1 MGISNVAVKTFDS
14 SGSQSLCR
22 TNEYKGDEEVKSS
35 FISKCQKKYISGS
48 GETVIP
54 GSLRQFP
61 GLNATD
67 TFHVNSDTDA
77 ISDITFNVEFK
88 LKRPDNS
95 ATEWNANVAKDI
107 VLSLIDKVEIKLGS
121 LTAQTLTSDDIYI
134 RNLTELGKPF
144 SFSAPIAS
152 ARLTLPDGA
161 GSGGE
166 GGSHVTARNYYQ
178 QEPKGYDNVW
188 KYRGATSDDTLKIQA
203 ACSIPFIGR
212 NNDVA
217 RSLLQA
223 GALTNSLTVKVY
235 YNWIYIVEGTLTAN
249 GREQKSHF
257 QILSAGDA
265 AELTNATG
273 TTADFL
279 DTSYFKSSIKL
290 RTHIMTETEKK
301 FISKNIVHRVVN
313 TSSSVTKEIT
323 KNSIS
328 SHDAGVTDIEVDLE
342 NISFNVS
349 HLLVGVK
356 LPHVKDRKLSV
367 PSGSLPSNKDL
378 KLTYNNELSTP
389 FSVINSQTFH
399 VSASLNASEVL
410 FGYMPDAIDSMELV
424 VGSDRTGFIS
434 GASAKI
440 DTCENF
446 NLINSDNS
454 AHYII
459 TLAEKAFDTAGV
471 PFSKTNN
478 KKLLIKLNNDIFYN
492 KSSEVT
498 QNPLSAAATVLP
510 QNAIITV
517 TACGTKVQ
525 SVVGGSM
532 SFL

>member
-1 MGISNVAVKTFDS
+1 MGISNTAVKTFDS

-22 TNEYKGDEEVKSS
+22 TNEYKEDEEVKSS

-61 GLNATD
+61 TLKSVD
-67 TFHVNSDTDA
+67 TFYVNSDTDA

-88 LKRPDNS
+88 IRRPSGVSNP
-95 ATEWNANVAKDI
+95 WNANVAKDV
-107 VLSLIDKVEIKLGS
+107 VLALIDKVEIKIGS

-144 SFSAPIAS
+144 SFSAPIA
-152 ARLTLPDGA
+152 APRLA
-161 GSGGE
+161 SGGAAYPP
-166 GGSHVTARNYYQ
+166 GWH
-178 QEPKGYDNVW
+178 EPIGDENVW
-188 KYRGATSDDTLKIQA
+188 KYRDANTDVLKIQA

-212 NNDVA
+212 SNDMS

-223 GALTNSLTVKVY
+223 GALTNALTVKVY
-235 YNWIYIVEGTLTAN
+235 YNNIYKDNATAGN
-249 GREQKSHF
+249 SHF

-265 AELTNATG
+265 SDTNTTG

-279 DTSYFKSSIKL
+279 DISYFKSHLKI
-290 RTHIMTETEKK
+290 RTHTITETEKK
-301 FISKNIVHRVVN
+301 FISKNIVHRIVN
-313 TSSSVTKEIT
+313 TSSSITKEID
-323 KNSIS
+323 KNTGIS
-328 SHDAGVTDIEVDLE
+328 SYTDSVTDIEVDLE

-349 HLLVGVK
+349 HLLIGVK
-356 LPHVKDRKLSV
+356 LPHVKDRQL
-367 PSGSLPSNKDL
+367 SLPSTVTKEPSNV
-378 KLTYNNELSTP
+378 KLLEDIYNNQLSTP
-389 FSVINSQTFH
+389 FSIIDPQTYNT
-399 VSASLNASEVL
+399 VNAAPSLVNDL
-410 FGYMPDAIDSMELV
+410 LLGYMPDAIESMELV
-424 VGSDRTGFIS
+424 LGSDRTGFIS
-434 GASAKI
+434 GVSTKI
-440 DTCENF
+440 DACENF
-446 NLINSDNS
+446 NLVNSDNT

-471 PFSKTNN
+471 AFSKINN
-478 KKLLIKLNNDIFYN
+478 KKLLIKLNNSIFKN
-492 KSSEVT
+492 TDVT
-498 QNPLSAAATVLP
+498 PNPLSTSTFQ

>member
-61 GLNATD
+61 EYGSTD
-67 TFHVNSDTDA
+67 TFYVNSDTDA

-88 LKRPDNS
+88 FKRPSSVSGN
-95 ATEWNANVAKDI
+95 WNVNVTKDI
-107 VLSLIDKVEIKLGS
+107 VLALIDKVEIKLGS

-144 SFSAPIAS
+144 SFSAPIPITT
-152 ARLTLPDGA
+152 LTEQTQISSTNVVNAPPRA
-161 GSGGE
+161 HE
-166 GGSHVTARNYYQ
+166 
-178 QEPKGYDNVW
+178 NVW
-188 KYRGATSDDTLKIQA
+188 KYTGAQEDVFKIQA
-203 ACSIPFIGR
+203 SCSIPFIGR
-212 NNDVA
+212 NSDAA

-223 GALTNSLTVKVY
+223 GALTNALTVKVY
-235 YNWIYIVEGTLTAN
+235 YNNIYGGLAAN
-249 GREQKSHF
+249 AKSHY
-257 QILSAGDA
+257 QILLAGNGSA
-265 AELTNATG
+265 

-279 DTSYFKSSIKL
+279 DKTYFKSNIKV
-290 RTHIMTETEKK
+290 RTHIITETEKK

-313 TSSSVTKEIT
+313 TSSSITKEIN
-323 KNSIS
+323 KNTNVS
-328 SHDAGVTDIEVDLE
+328 SHTDAVTDIEVDLE
-342 NISFNVS
+342 NISFNVT
-349 HLLVGVK
+349 HLLIGVR
-356 LPHVKDRKLSV
+356 LPHVKDRQLSLRT
-367 PSGSLPSNKDL
+367 G
-378 KLTYNNELSTP
+378 LTYTTPGTVPLGSVTGKNAVSTP
-389 FSVINSQTFH
+389 FSVINSQTFN
-399 VSASLNASEVL
+399 VAEDNQPELL
-410 FGYMPDAIDSMELV
+410 LGYMPDAIDSMELV

-434 GASAKI
+434 GVSAKI

-446 NLINSDNS
+446 NLVNSDNS

-459 TLAEKAFDTAGV
+459 TLAEKAFDTAGIA
-471 PFSKTNN
+471 FSKCNN
-478 KKLLIKLNNDIFYN
+478 KKLLIKLNNDIFYKTN
-492 KSSEVT
+492 VT
-498 QNPLSAAATVLP
+498 PNPLSSSNYT

>member
-14 SGSQSLCR
+14 TGAQSLCR

-67 TFHVNSDTDA
+67 TFYVNSDTDA

-88 LKRPDNS
+88 LRRPSGAGRWS
-95 ATEWNANVAKDI
+95 AHVAKDI
-107 VLSLIDKVEIKLGS
+107 VLALIDKVEIKLGS

-144 SFSAPIAS
+144 SFSAPIATP
-152 ARLTLPDGA
+152 RLEISPSI
-161 GSGGE
+161 SG
-166 GGSHVTARNYYQ
+166 TDQ
-178 QEPKGYDNVW
+178 TEPKAYENVW
-188 KYRGATSDDTLKIQA
+188 KYHLANSGDILKIQA
-203 ACSIPFIGR
+203 ACSLPFIGR
-212 NNDVA
+212 SNDMA
-217 RSLLQA
+217 RSLLQV
-223 GALTNSLTVKVY
+223 GALTNALTVKVY
-235 YNWIYIVEGTLTAN
+235 YNQIYIDNAN
-249 GREQKSHF
+249 LGKSHF
-257 QILSAGDA
+257 QILSAGDGHDSIG
-265 AELTNATG
+265 LVD
-273 TTADFL
+273 DFL
-279 DTSYFKSSIKL
+279 DTSYFKSNIKV

-301 FISKNIVHRVVN
+301 FISKNIVHKVVN
-313 TSSSVTKEIT
+313 TSSSITKEIN
-323 KNSIS
+323 KNINVT
-328 SHDAGVTDIEVDLE
+328 SHTDGVTDIEVDLE

-356 LPHVKDRKLSV
+356 LPHVNERKLSI
-367 PSGSLPSNKDL
+367 PTDLPYVVTPAYKDL
-378 KLTYNNELSTP
+378 PATYNNELPTP

-399 VSASLNASEVL
+399 SAQSGAARPDAL

-424 VGSDRTGFIS
+424 IGSDRTGFIS
-434 GASAKI
+434 GVSAKI
-440 DTCENF
+440 DACENF
-446 NLINSDNS
+446 NLVNSDNT

-471 PFSKTNN
+471 AFSKINN
-478 KKLLIKLNNDIFYN
+478 KKLLIKLNNSIFKN
-492 KSSEVT
+492 TDVT
-498 QNPLSAAATVLP
+498 PNPLSTSSFQ

>member
-22 TNEYKGDEEVKSS
+22 TNDYKGDEEVKSS
-35 FISKCQKKYISGS
+35 FISKCQKMYISGS

-61 GLNATD
+61 VLNSVD

-88 LKRPDNS
+88 LKRPS
-95 ATEWNANVAKDI
+95 GVTTSWNANVAKDI
-107 VLSLIDKVEIKLGS
+107 VLTLIDRVEIKMGS
-121 LTAQTLTSDDIYI
+121 LNVQTLTADDIYI

-144 SFSAPIAS
+144 SFSAPIESPRFGLA
-152 ARLTLPDGA
+152 AVNPFL
-161 GSGGE
+161 
-166 GGSHVTARNYYQ
+166 
-178 QEPKGYDNVW
+178 PKGYENVW
-188 KYRGATSDDTLKIQA
+188 KYRSAGADIIKIQA
-203 ACSIPFIGR
+203 ACSLPFIGR
-212 NNDVA
+212 SNDVA

-223 GALTNSLTVKVY
+223 GALTNSLTIKVY
-235 YNWIYIVEGTLTAN
+235 YNEIYKSNATAD
-249 GREQKSHF
+249 EAHF
-257 QILSAGDA
+257 QILSAGDKVTTMA
-265 AELTNATG
+265 DGTTPAG

-279 DTSYFKSSIKL
+279 DTSYFKSHIKV
-290 RTHIMTETEKK
+290 RTHVITDTEKK

-313 TSSSVTKEIT
+313 TSSSITKEINKKIGIT
-323 KNSIS
+323 SYT
-328 SHDAGVTDIEVDLE
+328 DEVTDIEVDLE

-356 LPHVKDRKLSV
+356 LPHVKNRKLALDSSV
-367 PSGSLPSNKDL
+367 TKPAERDL
-378 KLTYNNELSTP
+378 ALHDWNELPTP
-389 FSVINSQTFH
+389 FSVINSQT
-399 VSASLNASEVL
+399 SGSTTNAAEFML
-410 FGYMPDAIDSMELV
+410 GYMPDAIDSMELV
-424 VGSDRTGFIS
+424 IGSERTGFIS
-434 GASAKI
+434 GVSAKI

-446 NLINSDNS
+446 NLVNSDNT

-471 PFSKTNN
+471 PFSKINN
-478 KKLLIKLNNDIFYN
+478 KKLLIKLNNHIF
-492 KSSEVT
+492 KT
-498 QNPLSAAATVLP
+498 TTGAPKNPLSDASFS